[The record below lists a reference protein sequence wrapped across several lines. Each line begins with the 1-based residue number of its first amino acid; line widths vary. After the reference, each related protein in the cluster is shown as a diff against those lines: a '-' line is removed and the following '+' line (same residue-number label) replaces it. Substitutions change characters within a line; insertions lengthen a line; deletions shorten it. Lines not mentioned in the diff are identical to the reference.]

1 MPNLN
6 GYELC
11 TRLIQLNPDLEV
23 IIMSAYDSIECD
35 TSKFMIV
42 KKPILMA
49 QLLDIVRN
57 SLARNTSK

>member
-11 TRLIQLNPDLEV
+11 TKLIRLNLELEV
-23 IIMSAYDSIECD
+23 ILMSAFDTIECN
-35 TSKFMIV
+35 TSKFTFI

-49 QLLDIVRN
+49 QLLQIVKAI
-57 SLARNTSK
+57 LE

>member
-11 TRLIQLNPDLEV
+11 TKLIQLNLELEV
-23 IIMSAYDSIECD
+23 ILMSAFDMIDCNI
-35 TSKFMIV
+35 SKFTFI

-49 QLLDIVRN
+49 QLLQIVKAI
-57 SLARNTSK
+57 LE

>member
-11 TRLIQLNPDLEV
+11 TKLIQLNLELEV
-23 IIMSAYDSIECD
+23 ILMSAFDTIECN
-35 TSKFMIV
+35 TSKFTFI

-49 QLLDIVRN
+49 QLLQIVRN
-57 SLARNTSK
+57 SLARNTSQ

>member
-11 TRLIQLNPDLEV
+11 TKLIQLNLELEV
-23 IIMSAYDSIECD
+23 ILMSAFDTIECN
-35 TSKFMIV
+35 TSKFTLI

-49 QLLDIVRN
+49 QLLQIVKAI
-57 SLARNTSK
+57 LE